1 MARSV
6 HIKTPIPSLEEV
18 GKSLGMSKSRQ
29 QRLIDIVGSNGRV
42 VSDRSRN
49 MSGSLDGRHRDL
61 VGRVWKKK
69 ADTKT
74 TAQRKKSKRASV
86 R

>member
-18 GKSLGMSKSRQ
+18 GKSLGRRR
-29 QRLIDIVGSNGRV
+29 QRLIDIVRSNGRV
-42 VSDRSRN
+42 VSDRSRD

-61 VGRVWKKK
+61 DGRVRKKK

-74 TAQRKKSKRASV
+74 TAQRKKSKRAPV